1 MEARLGKLLLIGAS
15 LGCLSPA
22 LSIAACLSHK
32 SPFAASSDQQDAT
45 QRMKASL
52 AATGSFLRLLLF
64 VIGTISGRNFSQQDG
79 VVRGKTELRDTT
91 A

>member
-32 SPFAASSDQQDAT
+32 SPFAGPSDQQDAV

-52 AATGSFLRLLLF
+52 SAS
-64 VIGTISGRNFSQQDG
+64 GTVHIPSDCRWGYY
-79 VVRGKTELRDTT
+79 L
-91 A
+91 